1 MKEEGGERGTTL
13 HWYLHPDYD
22 CQLGHLSSGPVPN
35 TPSLVTISR
44 QDLPLAARSP
54 SHRSEE
60 RGGWYHCPAS
70 VGNCTFLG
78 TQPAKR

>member
-22 CQLGHLSSGPVPN
+22 CQLGHLSSGPVPI

-54 SHRSEE
+54 SH
-60 RGGWYHCPAS
+60 
-70 VGNCTFLG
+70 
-78 TQPAKR
+78 